1 MPPAPPAEP
10 VFRRALVAL
19 HRSPADDGL
28 LAYSAMLAVRGVV
41 GEARFVHVRP
51 SGPARSATESDAIV
65 AELKAAADRHFTG
78 SAATVPRQFDLLEG
92 PLLDQLLGYAAD
104 QQTDLI
110 LVGHRQDHPLRRS
123 LARRL
128 ATKAPSSVWLVPGNS
143 PPLLRRVLVP
153 IDFSARSADALA
165 LACALAA
172 QARVSEVHTLHVYF
186 DNSRTTYDEA
196 DAVIRGQ
203 EAETFRQFL
212 APINT
217 GGVTVTPH
225 FESGAHPAHTIV
237 RVAGELASDLVV
249 LETRG
254 RTASAAILLG
264 SVAEETLLESRVP
277 VLIVKHFGA
286 RIGVLQALLD
296 RTFRRGTD
304 LQFD

>member
-1 MPPAPPAEP
+1 MPQARPTEP

-19 HRSPADDGL
+19 HRSPADEGL
-28 LAYSAMLAVRGVV
+28 LAYAAMLAVRGAVREV
-41 GEARFVHVRP
+41 RLVHVRP
-51 SGPARSATESDAIV
+51 PAAAPESAAPDPVLADV
-65 AELKAAADRHFTG
+65 KAAADLHFVG
-78 SAATVPRQFDLLEG
+78 PAAGVPRQFDLLHG

-110 LVGHRQDHPLRRS
+110 LVGHRKDHPLRRS

-128 ATKAPSSVWLVPGNS
+128 ATKAPCSVWLVPGGS

-153 IDFSARSADALA
+153 IDFSPRSADALA

-172 QARVSEVHTLHVYF
+172 EARVPEVHTLHVYF
-186 DNSRTTYDEA
+186 DPSRTTYDEA

-203 EAETFRQFL
+203 EAQTFRQFL
-212 APINT
+212 TPINT
-217 GGVTVTPH
+217 YGVTVTPH
-225 FESGAHPAHTIV
+225 FESGSHPAHTIV
-237 RVAGELASDLVV
+237 RVAGELGTDLIV

-277 VLIVKHFGA
+277 VLVVKHFGA
-286 RIGVLQALLD
+286 RLGVLQALLD